1 MQETEKK
8 QKYISYLH
16 GRWFVSTLSLPV
28 LFDTITD
35 HLRSTN
41 WGRSISKHQKQV
53 ETINQSINQQTINFK
68 AGTTRN
74 RKLTIEIS
82 NNLKMTNDKS
92 PLKYRH

>member
-53 ETINQSINQQTINFK
+53 ETINQSINQQTIKFK

-74 RKLTIEIS
+74 RKLSIEIR
-82 NNLKMTNDKS
+82 NNWKMTNDKS

>member
-53 ETINQSINQQTINFK
+53 ETINQSINKQST
-68 AGTTRN
+68 
-74 RKLTIEIS
+74 
-82 NNLKMTNDKS
+82 LKQELRETAS
-92 PLKYRH
+92 CQLKYVTTGK

>member
-53 ETINQSINQQTINFK
+53 ETINQSINQSINK
-68 AGTTRN
+68 QST
-74 RKLTIEIS
+74 
-82 NNLKMTNDKS
+82 LKQELRETAS
-92 PLKYRH
+92 CQLKYVTTGK

>member
-8 QKYISYLH
+8 QKYISCLH

-68 AGTTRN
+68 AGTMRN